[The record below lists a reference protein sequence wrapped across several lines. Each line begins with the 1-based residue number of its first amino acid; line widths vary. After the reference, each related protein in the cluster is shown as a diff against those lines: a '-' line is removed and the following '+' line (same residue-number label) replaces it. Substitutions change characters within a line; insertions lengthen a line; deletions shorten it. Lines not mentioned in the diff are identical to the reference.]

1 MERRYLV
8 AILAIIAT
16 FATFS
21 RGFQSLQQISL
32 LRGQHP
38 STLSRWAAKLKT
50 HLHPAYPE
58 EAQLLAEMNLPLAAA
73 QAKVAEQALRQSQE
87 AVQRARETAKRDVE
101 RARRDTIKMR
111 EEITREKNI
120 ATAPV
125 AIDWKGLDRVDQRM
139 QVEAA
144 ALAERVIARNVRL
157 QMSAAKLQAISL
169 QMQNSGEHKSPC
181 RSRAAVR

>member
-111 EEITREKNI
+111 EEITRENI
-120 ATAPV
+120 TAAPV

>member
-38 STLSRWAAKLKT
+38 STLSRWAAQLKT
-50 HLHPAYPE
+50 HRHPAYPE

-73 QAKVAEQALRQSQE
+73 QAKVAEQALRQSQA
-87 AVQRARETAKRDVE
+87 AVERARETAKRDTE

-111 EEITREKNI
+111 EEITRENI
-120 ATAPV
+120 AAAPV
-125 AIDWKGLDRVDQRM
+125 AIDWKGLDRVDERM

-157 QMSAAKLQAISL
+157 QMSAAKLQAIFL